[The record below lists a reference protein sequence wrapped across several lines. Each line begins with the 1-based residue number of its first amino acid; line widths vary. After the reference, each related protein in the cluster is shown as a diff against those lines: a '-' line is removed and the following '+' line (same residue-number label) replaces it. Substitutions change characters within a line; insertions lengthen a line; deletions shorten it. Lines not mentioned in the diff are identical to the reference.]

1 MFIKKS
7 NIKYYPRK
15 KNRLSDLIL
24 KLLLYTGGSILYGKS
39 GRLVAAVESLPLLW
53 YKLYTCSNKPN
64 IIVLFCSDA
73 FSVVWIYQERL
84 VCWGIYI
91 YKVVISVCLFVC
103 LSDHNSG
110 TPGPIVLKF

>member
-1 MFIKKS
+1 MV
-7 NIKYYPRK
+7 N
-15 KNRLSDLIL
+15 L
-24 KLLLYTGGSILYGKS
+24 GGSWRPLSPSLSYGINF
-39 GRLVAAVESLPLLW
+39 
-53 YKLYTCSNKPN
+53 YTCSNKPN